1 METIDVSQVV
11 VGERARKDLGDLTE
25 LKESMATLGQL
36 QPIGLAPGNDLLF
49 GGRRLAAAKA
59 LGWTEILA
67 VRPLTRE
74 DAATLLEA
82 ERDENT
88 CRKPMTVGELV
99 ALGRRIMA
107 VGAEERKAAKLEGNR
122 RGAEATNS
130 GLPSAE
136 GKPTKEEYRQRS
148 GTYIAA
154 RGVGISEATYARA
167 NALVSAAEDPED
179 PAHDTAVASLAEA
192 EAGEISITQ
201 AYTRVLRDRKA
212 AKGEVS
218 PDTARQERAAS
229 DRRRKAVDHLEMFE
243 RMVAS
248 LSGLTAVVDEIETV
262 TETVTP
268 EEATRL
274 LGDLSSS
281 IRSLNRLRSL
291 LKERAA

>member
-1 METIDVSQVV
+1 METIPVSEVV
-11 VGERARKDLGDLTE
+11 VGERARKDLGDLSE
-25 LKESMATLGQL
+25 LMESMAELGQL

-49 GGRRLAAAKA
+49 GGRRLASAKA
-59 LGWTEILA
+59 LGWTEIRV

-88 CRKPMTVGELV
+88 CRKPMTPGELV
-99 ALGRRIMA
+99 ALGRRIAA
-107 VGAEERKAAKLEGNR
+107 VGAEERKAARAAGLR
-122 RGAEATNS
+122 RGDAAPLSSREDNGSEA
-130 GLPSAE
+130 P
-136 GKPTKEEYRQRS
+136 RQR
-148 GTYIAA
+148 GDTIAA
-154 RGVGISEATYARA
+154 RGVGLSEPTYFRA
-167 NALVSAAEDPED
+167 KSVVDAAENENDPGHAE
-179 PAHDTAVASLAEA
+179 AVAVLPAMED
-192 EAGEISITQ
+192 GTISISR
-201 AYTRVLRDRKA
+201 AYTRVNRERKA

-218 PDTARQERAAS
+218 ADTARQDRAAS

-248 LSGLTAVVDEIETV
+248 LSGLTTVIDEIEAV

-274 LGDLSSS
+274 LGDLSTS
-281 IRSLNRLRSL
+281 IRSLNRLRNL